1 MKFSAFGIIA
11 AVAAYDEKVQ
21 IDLYYESQCPACRDQ
36 VTRNFKTAMNTPGF
50 LDMADVRLHPYGNA
64 RETLKSDNTW
74 AFSCQHGEA
83 ECQYNYMET
92 CALNYQTNWLQTFN
106 FIACVEGQDYS
117 TNYDSVAQT
126 CAAQNN
132 ITDVNSIQTC
142 MRSTMGNT
150 LEHKV
155 ALQTDAL
162 VPSHRYVPW
171 LVANGQHTDAIQNDV
186 GSNLLSYVC
195 RNYKG
200 TKRADA
206 CSQAFPVAD
215 VSKDMLNVCYK
226 DGDFPKVGEFLY

>member
-1 MKFSAFGIIA
+1 
-11 AVAAYDEKVQ
+11 
-21 IDLYYESQCPACRDQ
+21 
-36 VTRNFKTAMNTPGF
+36 
-50 LDMADVRLHPYGNA
+50 
-64 RETLKSDNTW
+64 
-74 AFSCQHGEA
+74 
-83 ECQYNYMET
+83 
-92 CALNYQTNWLQTFN
+92 
-106 FIACVEGQDYS
+106 
-117 TNYDSVAQT
+117 
-126 CAAQNN
+126 
-132 ITDVNSIQTC
+132 

-200 TKRADA
+200 TKRAEA